1 MPFEI
6 HNKMSKQKLGF
17 EQNDISEV
25 SGDVFGFFGVI
36 IFNIILLLI
45 QKLQC
50 I

>member
-25 SGDVFGFFGVI
+25 SGVAFGFFG
-36 IFNIILLLI
+36 
-45 QKLQC
+45 
-50 I
+50 